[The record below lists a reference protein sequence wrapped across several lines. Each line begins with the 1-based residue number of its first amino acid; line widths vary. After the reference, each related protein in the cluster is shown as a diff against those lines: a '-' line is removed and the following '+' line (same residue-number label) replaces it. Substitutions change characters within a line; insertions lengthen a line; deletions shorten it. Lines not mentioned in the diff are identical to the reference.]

1 MALGIW
7 TTRLGSDHHPPSQAS
22 VGQAKGAS
30 PSRTV
35 SALPAL
41 RSQHTSSDSAW
52 SVGSGK
58 IAITSVLSRSRR
70 LKAARRRLL
79 FLPRPYGTLPGVR
92 GNPRELV
99 TVSRDRLGGDG
110 SRACQ
115 LARSP
120 THSFFN
126 YIPPAKSTVFSFQ
139 PYLLLLALRANCLL
153 KHPHTLRTFPPLN
166 FSVSTPQRQCS
177 CLDLRQTSHFLV
189 GHRSAGL

>member
-1 MALGIW
+1 MEC
-7 TTRLGSDHHPPSQAS
+7 RL
-22 VGQAKGAS
+22 
-30 PSRTV
+30 
-35 SALPAL
+35 
-41 RSQHTSSDSAW
+41 
-52 SVGSGK
+52 GK

-70 LKAARRRLL
+70 LKAARQSLL

-99 TVSRDRLGGDG
+99 TVSRDGLGGEG

-120 THSFFN
+120 THSFFS
-126 YIPPAKSTVFSFQ
+126 YIPPAKSTVLSFQ

-153 KHPHTLRTFPPLN
+153 KHPHTLRTCPPLN

-177 CLDLRQTSHFLV
+177 FLDSRQTSQK
-189 GHRSAGL
+189 AAM